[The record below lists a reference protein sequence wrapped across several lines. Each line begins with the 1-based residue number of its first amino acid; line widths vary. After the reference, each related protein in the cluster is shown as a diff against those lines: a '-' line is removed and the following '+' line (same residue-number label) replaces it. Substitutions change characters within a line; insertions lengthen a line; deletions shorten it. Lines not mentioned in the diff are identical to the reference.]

1 MEKAVFAEERL
12 ARLEKRNASFFFH
25 KSSQGEPSQNIFLKV
40 CSVIV
45 HLHLNRYPHS
55 LGLPHPK

>member
-1 MEKAVFAEERL
+1 MEKAILAEERL
-12 ARLEKRNASFFFH
+12 ARMEKRNASFSFH
-25 KSSQGEPSQNIFLKV
+25 KSSYGEPNQNIFIKA